1 MTLEDIAKM
10 TSVMITPAVA
20 AKVIGCDPQFIRDAA
35 RSRPDLLCFPTM
47 RIGSRTVIP
56 RIPFLE
62 SLGWHRPEVHTNE
75 TGGDSDD
82 NSQHYL

>member
-35 RSRPDLLCFPTM
+35 RSRPDLLCFKTM
-47 RIGSRTVIP
+47 RIGSRTAIP

-62 SLGWHRPEVHTNE
+62 SMGYRPEVHTNE
-75 TGGDSDD
+75 TGGDSND
-82 NSQHYL
+82 NSQHHL